1 MQLEISNNF
10 FTGASASNK
19 IVKKLKERQDLAYLK
34 RLKQGLT
41 DDDNY
46 TVPGIKML
54 ADMITTGESKED
66 YEKRRRTVNTLP
78 HGRKRKVLPAYDPV
92 VISRLLICLFK
103 KKSSKISC
111 KLIKTH
117 PS

>member
-1 MQLEISNNF
+1 MAPK
-10 FTGASASNK
+10 T
-19 IVKKLKERQDLAYLK
+19 LAYLK
-34 RLKQGLT
+34 RLEQGLT

-46 TVPGIKML
+46 TVPGIKVL

-92 VISRLLICLFK
+92 VISRLL
-103 KKSSKISC
+103 KIIRLTWLKNFVQPFALPWVFYLAWSL
-111 KLIKTH
+111 KL
-117 PS
+117 